1 MLIILACT
9 SALLGQNQVVI
20 GEKLTFRSDVLGED
34 WEIYVA
40 SPPDDPGSKERYPVL
55 YLLDAE
61 SHFRYASSAVEFLA
75 SADRIPRMIVVG
87 IASGSREHRSRDL
100 TPTSS
105 SEVDRRFTP
114 AHGGAARFLTF
125 LTKELMPMVETKYPT
140 RPYRILAG
148 HSHGGLFATY
158 AFAENPTLF
167 QAYLAFD
174 PSLSWDKGAV
184 GDRVGATIAGKK
196 SLRADFFVAAAH
208 SGEQL
213 DRHIARLVATFRERS
228 PAGFRLHFDWMKQE
242 THMSIPLRAL
252 PQGLEQVFDK
262 WHLTNPLELYTKGG
276 IAAIHEHF
284 RSGGERYGY
293 DRTTSPFTVSM
304 VVAELIWKGNLEE
317 ASRALL
323 HDEKQYPP
331 PWNQLDALA
340 RAYADRGNNER
351 AIHFYRESLKVNPGN
366 DWAKRKLKEMSQ

>member
-1 MLIILACT
+1 
-9 SALLGQNQVVI
+9 
-20 GEKLTFRSDVLGED
+20 
-34 WEIYVA
+34 
-40 SPPDDPGSKERYPVL
+40 
-55 YLLDAE
+55 
-61 SHFRYASSAVEFLA
+61 
-75 SADRIPRMIVVG
+75 
-87 IASGSREHRSRDL
+87 
-100 TPTSS
+100 
-105 SEVDRRFTP
+105 
-114 AHGGAARFLTF
+114 
-125 LTKELMPMVETKYPT
+125 MVEKKYPT

-184 GDRVGATIAGKK
+184 VDRVGATIAGKK
-196 SLRADFFVAAAH
+196 SLRTDFFVAAAH

-213 DRHIARLVATFRERS
+213 DRHIARLVATLRERS
-228 PAGFRLHFDWMKQE
+228 PAGFRLHFDWLKQE

-262 WHLTNPLELYTKGG
+262 WHLTNPLELYAKGG

-304 VVAELIWKGNLEE
+304 VVAELLAGQSYQTSRTPRDSGKLTAQPDENHP
-317 ASRALL
+317 RALGRGVGSGP
-323 HDEKQYPP
+323 K
-331 PWNQLDALA
+331 NNRCLA
-340 RAYADRGNNER
+340 GAVRRLPESAGQTRANRLG
-351 AIHFYRESLKVNPGN
+351 PGG
-366 DWAKRKLKEMSQ
+366 RTGFLLLLS